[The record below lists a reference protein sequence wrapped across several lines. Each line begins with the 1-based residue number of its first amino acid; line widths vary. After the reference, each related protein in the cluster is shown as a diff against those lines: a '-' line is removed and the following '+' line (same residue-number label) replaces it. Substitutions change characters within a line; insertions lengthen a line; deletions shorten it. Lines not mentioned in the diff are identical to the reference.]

1 MKSPPIFYLM
11 EKTMIDY
18 NIIKKTRTKTK
29 YKGID
34 SDILSTIKWYPKIY
48 ENPYKFDFDVVK
60 KRIEDTRAAGYEDDV
75 STIKRN
81 IKRVTE
87 DNPGLFD
94 DFKALLEL

>member
-1 MKSPPIFYLM
+1 M

-18 NIIKKTRTKTK
+18 NIIKKTKTRIK

-34 SDILSTIKWYPKIY
+34 PDILNTVKWYPKIY
-48 ENPYKFDFDVVK
+48 ENPFRFDFDLVK
-60 KRIEDTRAAGYEDDV
+60 KRMEEARAAGYEDDV

-87 DNPGLFD
+87 DNPGVFD
-94 DFKALLEL
+94 DFLVLLEL